1 MKVSELMSDSTVSV
15 TPEESAGL
23 ASRLLSRHN
32 IGSLPVCDEDGHVH
46 GVITDRDIVT
56 RCVAVGDD
64 PEHTPVGQ
72 LMTRGVISVNPDED
86 VERAAELMGRGQ
98 VRRLPVTENGKLV
111 GVISLGDIARTA
123 SCHMEAAQALEEISG
138 NIQSR

>member
-111 GVISLGDIARTA
+111 GVISLGDIARA
-123 SCHMEAAQALEEISG
+123 SSCHMEAAQALEEISG